1 MFIIVYKTLYAN
13 AVKRKVNLT
22 STVKRR
28 QHPLNRLFI
37 HFKVHIKKKNGSA
50 QTRST
55 TALHRA
61 CMFSVL
67 CVEGFF
73 FFWFTS

>member
-37 HFKVHIKKKNGSA
+37 HFKVHIKKKMDLLKPGLQQLSIE
-50 QTRST
+50 
-55 TALHRA
+55 LV
-61 CMFSVL
+61 CSV
-67 CVEGFF
+67 CYV
-73 FFWFTS
+73 